1 MDEISSGFS
10 EGRRLASGQ
19 LLSVSVVRKSKSLLD
34 LVSQQRAV
42 VDSRM
47 ADAIENATESET
59 RVKKPRR
66 CHQCHTP
73 LVEPVHSGVKTG
85 VGVCSLPHWHACDGN
100 IPEGDECKGKIW
112 APCPPSDD
120 SASDAKL
127 SEIEVTDSDPEILL
141 KKNNVESA
149 SGSNTEKHVEPVV
162 EVAGPNDDQISYEST
177 SDDDASNDKQL
188 LLEKL
193 QEEIKSERERAATAQ
208 LALQEK
214 KRQKM
219 LRREQRAAA
228 LAEQERLLREQLKK
242 AKSATLSLKPS
253 PKSVATS
260 TKSKNVNKSSESSN
274 LQQKFLSDQVAEHEA
289 RQQQKAAQRRLK
301 QQQAADN
308 LSIDGIRKI
317 PDVQKEALELMSK
330 LQEMIPSLAK
340 DPSSNSGHRVTTQP
354 AGVFSH
360 RGRGVHEQSDS
371 YVYVASLGR
380 AVPVVNTLA
389 DIPNGCTYVEKD
401 VKDSESEEEC
411 SADEDCSLSPE
422 PGHRFLWRRNDDGSK
437 YFVPVT
443 EKRAVSPAQ
452 TWSYVL
458 DKATG
463 RYEKCQVSGQ
473 QKLNQSNSQSRKRD
487 GLSTPRFVDHRVLTG
502 SAGRCGQVQIHRKRE
517 ERQPT
522 YVCPD
527 TQPERQG
534 KESAKALPELVH
546 YARECPVSW
555 TTKVTTD
562 KLNPILWSWAYVSH
576 LLATRTG
583 QAPMLAEGELEAR
596 LQHFLNVLEI
606 TLQTTNQADFA
617 ADAWKVARLYH
628 TKVQQKVDCGEYS
641 WLQMLQQWG
650 AATSPHELMAARA
663 EIPLNVKQKTAL
675 TDGLAG
681 VVKTGTRGTKKDLEE
696 KKKQICFSWN
706 NCETRGKCKFEV
718 ENEGEACPR
727 IHACSWC
734 KTKDFKPLTH
744 QKRFCRKRI
753 EEDGE

>member
-1 MDEISSGFS
+1 MISRGYR
-10 EGRRLASGQ
+10 ERQADGQ
-19 LLSVSVVRKSKSLLD
+19 LLSVPVVRKSKSLLD
-34 LVSQQRAV
+34 LVSQQEALSKSGMGDTDTMEV
-42 VDSRM
+42 ATDS
-47 ADAIENATESET
+47 EVKT
-59 RVKKPRR
+59 KKPRR

-73 LVEPVHSGVKTG
+73 LVETVHSGIKTG

-100 IPEGDECKGKIW
+100 IPEGDECKGKVW

-120 SASDAKL
+120 SPSDDSASDAKV
-127 SEIEVTDSDPEILL
+127 SEVGVTDSDPEVLP
-141 KKNNVESA
+141 KKNRNETEST
-149 SGSNTEKHVEPVV
+149 SGKHVETVV
-162 EVAGPNDDQISYEST
+162 EVDDKNSGVSS
-177 SDDDASNDKQL
+177 SDDEESQKKQQ

-193 QEEIKSERERAATAQ
+193 QEEIRAEKEKAATAN
-208 LALQEK
+208 LAVQEK
-214 KRQKM
+214 KRQKL

-228 LAEQERLLREQLKK
+228 LADQERLLRDQLKQ
-242 AKSATLSLKPS
+242 AKSATLSVKPS
-253 PKSVATS
+253 PKSVTTS
-260 TKSKNVNKSSESSN
+260 AKSKSVGKSSAPSCV
-274 LQQKFLSDQVAEHEA
+274 QQKFLSDQVAEHEA
-289 RQQQKAAQRRLK
+289 RQQQKAAQRKLK
-301 QQQAADN
+301 QQQAAGN
-308 LSIDGIRKI
+308 LTIDGIRKI
-317 PDVQKEALELMSK
+317 PDVQREALDLMSK

-340 DPSSNSGHRVTTQP
+340 DPSSTSGHGVTTQP

-360 RGRGVHEQSDS
+360 KGRGVHEQSNS

-380 AVPVVNTLA
+380 AVPVVNTPA
-389 DIPNGCTYVEKD
+389 DVPNGYTFVEHD
-401 VKDSESEEEC
+401 GGDSDSDDEC
-411 SADEDCSLSPE
+411 SADEDCTLSPD
-422 PGHRFLWRRNDDGSK
+422 PGHRFLWRRNTDGSK
-437 YFVPVT
+437 YFVPVP
-443 EKRAVSPAQ
+443 ERRGVSPAQ

-463 RYEKCQVSGQ
+463 RYEKRQVSGQ
-473 QKLNQSNSQSRKRD
+473 QKPSQSNSQPRRRD
-487 GLSTPRFVDHRVLTG
+487 EPVLSSPRYVDHRVLSG
-502 SAGRCGQVQIHRKRE
+502 SASRSGQSQHLRRRE

-527 TQPERQG
+527 TQSERQG
-534 KESAKALPELVH
+534 KDSAKGLPDLVH
-546 YARECPVSW
+546 FARECPVSW
-555 TTKVTTD
+555 TNKVTSD

-583 QAPMLAEGELEAR
+583 QAPMLADGELEAR

-606 TLQTTNQADFA
+606 TLQTTTQTDFA

-641 WLQMLQQWG
+641 WVQMLQQWG

-663 EIPLNVKQKTAL
+663 EIPLIVKQKVAP
-675 TDGLAG
+675 TDGLTGG
-681 VVKTGTRGTKKDLEE
+681 VKVGTKGAKKDVEE

-734 KTKDFKPLTH
+734 KTKDNKPLTH

-753 EEDGE
+753 EEEGE